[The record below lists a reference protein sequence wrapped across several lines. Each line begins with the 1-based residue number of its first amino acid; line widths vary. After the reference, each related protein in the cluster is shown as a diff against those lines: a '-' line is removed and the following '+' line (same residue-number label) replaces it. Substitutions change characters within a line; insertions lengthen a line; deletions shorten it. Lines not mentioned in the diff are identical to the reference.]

1 MSLFCLQPHP
11 DNSKKRGHGTE
22 LARGRRVSAP
32 PFGMIEIFPNGGA
45 PSPCGLSVTT
55 GAAGVI
61 VRPGAPGAAQEA
73 PGGNGP
79 IIGVTLNRA
88 CSRPNW
94 YITSATRWILTLSMA
109 VG

>member
-1 MSLFCLQPHP
+1 M
-11 DNSKKRGHGTE
+11 
-22 LARGRRVSAP
+22 RRFP
-32 PFGMIEIFPNGGA
+32 PER
-45 PSPCGLSVTT
+45 
-55 GAAGVI
+55 GAAVGGRLRGTVNDI
-61 VRPGAPGAAQEA
+61 VNSSPEAPESRPGQ
-73 PGGNGP
+73 GP